1 MGKGKTGFDLIA
13 IEVGLFI
20 FGPLLLARLWATK
33 RLMTGPP
40 SGGGYATAK
49 VVKAATA

>member
-1 MGKGKTGFDLIA
+1 MGKRNFDLDVLI
-13 IEVGLFI
+13 VMSVV